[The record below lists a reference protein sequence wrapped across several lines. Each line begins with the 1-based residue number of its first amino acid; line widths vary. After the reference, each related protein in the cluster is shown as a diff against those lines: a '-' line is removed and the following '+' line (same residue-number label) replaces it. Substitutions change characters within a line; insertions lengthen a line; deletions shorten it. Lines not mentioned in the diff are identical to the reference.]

1 MNNSI
6 KILIVAILFIF
17 PLASSA
23 AVLYLEPDEGE
34 YGPGD
39 SFAVDIMLDTRRCI
53 NTIEA
58 TIRFPNDYLTVMDFL
73 TGDSILHLWV
83 DRPNN
88 ESLRD
93 INDLGEIYFAGGIPG
108 GYCGKIPGDPG
119 ISNIV
124 ARVIFKIPSMILSD
138 VKRDKVNITF
148 NSNNTRVLVNDGL
161 GTEDDLE
168 LKNASF
174 AVASHSVK
182 PDQFWKYRI
191 EMDKI
196 PPEPFVIELHQN
208 PDVFEGKY
216 YIIFNTTDKQSGL
229 DRYEIK
235 EIGSDELLGIE
246 KKLKFYEKWFKEE
259 APKAG
264 WVTAKMPYQLNDQS
278 LMSVIKVK
286 AIDKAGNERIV
297 EYVPPKEFQKLETKS
312 FLSLGFMLLLV
323 IAFIFIVGFS
333 FIVIIT
339 VKKKRAKKYYEEE

>member
-6 KILIVAILFIF
+6 KILIASLLFIF

-23 AVLYLEPDEGE
+23 ATLFLSPDKGE

-39 SFAVDIMLDTRRCI
+39 SFAVDIMIDTARCI

-58 TIRFPNDYLTVMDFL
+58 TIRFPNDYLTVIDFL
-73 TGDSILHLWV
+73 TGESILHLWV
-83 DRPNN
+83 DRPNK
-88 ESLRD
+88 ESLKD
-93 INDLGEIYFAGGIPG
+93 INELGEIYFAGGIPG

-119 ISNIV
+119 ISNVV
-124 ARVIFKIPSMILSD
+124 ARVIFKIPSMIFSD

-148 NSNNTRVLVNDGL
+148 NSSNTRVLVNDGL

-182 PDQFWKYRI
+182 PDQSWKYRI
-191 EMDKI
+191 ELDKI

-208 PDVFEGKY
+208 TDIFEGKY

-235 EIGSDELLGIE
+235 EIGPDELLGIE
-246 KKLKFYEKWFKEE
+246 LKPKFYEKWFKEE
-259 APKAG
+259 TPKAE
-264 WVTAKMPYQLNDQS
+264 WIAAKMPYQLNDQS

-286 AIDKAGNERIV
+286 AVDKAGNERIV
-297 EYVPPKEFQKLETKS
+297 EYIPPKEFQKLKTES
-312 FLSLGFMLLLV
+312 FLSLDFMLLLV
-323 IAFIFIVGFS
+323 IAFILIVGIIFV
-333 FIVIIT
+333 VII
-339 VKKKRAKKYYEEE
+339 KKRRTKKYYEEE